1 LFFSVRWIIIVPLDK
16 GWRNQMSE
24 SGTSSKDMLVA
35 VFPSRA
41 ILTRALDHLKTLDY
55 LDIEHAAIVA
65 KAHSGEIVI
74 LDDDI
79 SADEG
84 GIAGGTLA
92 AAMTAFGLVQLGALA
107 LPGVGP
113 IIALGAGALVG
124 GLVGRATGRF
134 AANLLDFGFRN
145 EQIDALAAQLQSGR
159 PALILEVKDYHKI
172 LPRLSEDLKQYR
184 AELLTRRHDTGK
196 LLPP

>member
-1 LFFSVRWIIIVPLDK
+1 MPQS
-16 GWRNQMSE
+16 S
-24 SGTSSKDMLVA
+24 TTSKDVIVA
-35 VFPSRA
+35 IFPSRA
-41 ILTRALDHLKTLDY
+41 VLTRALDYLKTLDY
-55 LDIEHAAIVA
+55 LNIEHAAIIA
-65 KAHSGEIVI
+65 KATSGEIVV

-92 AAMTAFGLVQLGALA
+92 AAMTAFSLVQLGALA

-134 AANLLDFGFRN
+134 AANLLDFGFRD

-159 PALILEVKDYHKI
+159 PALVLEVKDQIKV
-172 LPRLSEDLKQYR
+172 LPRLRDDLKEYR
-184 AELLTRRHDTGK
+184 VELLTRRHDTGK
-196 LLPP
+196 LSPS

>member
-1 LFFSVRWIIIVPLDK
+1 
-16 GWRNQMSE
+16 
-24 SGTSSKDMLVA
+24 
-35 VFPSRA
+35 
-41 ILTRALDHLKTLDY
+41 
-55 LDIEHAAIVA
+55 
-65 KAHSGEIVI
+65 
-74 LDDDI
+74 

-92 AAMTAFGLVQLGALA
+92 AAMTAFGLAQLGALA

-124 GLVGRATGRF
+124 GLVGRVTGRF

-145 EQIDALAAQLQSGR
+145 EQIDMLAEQLQSGR
-159 PALILEVKDYHKI
+159 PALVLEVKDYHKVM
-172 LPRLSEDLKQYR
+172 PRLSDDLKTYR

-196 LLPP
+196 LVPP